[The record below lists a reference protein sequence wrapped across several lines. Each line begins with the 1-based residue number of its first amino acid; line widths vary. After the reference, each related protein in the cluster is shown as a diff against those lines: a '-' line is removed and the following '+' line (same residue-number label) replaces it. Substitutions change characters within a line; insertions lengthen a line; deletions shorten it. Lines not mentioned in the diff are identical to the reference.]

1 MASVLLLATLSGVL
15 AVAAVAMFT
24 VIRERAELREQ
35 VHHRFEFVAKP
46 GRAAPV
52 RATAGPRW
60 PALAWIGERMRR
72 AGIEPKAWH
81 AVAAT
86 VTVVFVTGCAA
97 LLRGPLGAVLALAAL
112 AGGAN
117 GALSWLAGRRRA
129 QILEQLPGFLDHV
142 VRAVQ
147 TGSSL
152 PNAMFAATAEAA
164 DPIQGVFE
172 RVVRQTRLGVSIEES
187 LEQASQLHS
196 VRELRILSLA
206 VRVSQRYG
214 GSVREV
220 LGSIVAMIRRREQT
234 QREFRAMTGET
245 RLSAV
250 LLASLPVVLAAYVM
264 IVNPDYLGRMTT
276 DDAGRL
282 ALWISAGLQVL
293 GSAIIW
299 RMVRS
304 V

>member
-1 MASVLLLATLSGVL
+1 VLSVVG
-15 AVAAVAMFT
+15 VAMVT

-35 VHHRFEFVAKP
+35 VHHRFEHVAKV
-46 GRAAPV
+46 GAAVPV
-52 RATAGPRW
+52 RAGGPRV
-60 PALAWIGERMRR
+60 PALAWIDERLRR
-72 AGIEPKAWH
+72 AGIEPHPWQ

-86 VTVVFVTGCAA
+86 VGVVLLTGTAA
-97 LLRGPLGAVLALAAL
+97 LLRGPLGAFLMLGLLALTAHWV
-112 AGGAN
+112 
-117 GALSWLAGRRRA
+117 LSWLAGRRRA
-129 QILEQLPGFLDHV
+129 RILEQLPGFLDHV

-152 PNAMFAATAEAA
+152 PNAMFAATAEASE
-164 DPIQGVFE
+164 PIHGVFQ

-187 LEQASQLHS
+187 LEQASVLHS
-196 VRELRILSLA
+196 VRELRILALS

-220 LGSIVAMIRRREQT
+220 LGSIVGMIRRREQT

-245 RLSAV
+245 RLSAM
-250 LLASLPVVLAAYVM
+250 LLAGLPVVLAVYVM
-264 IVNPDYLGRMTT
+264 IVNPDYLGRMTS
-276 DDAGRL
+276 DDAGRI
-282 ALWISAGLQVL
+282 ALWISGGLQVL
-293 GSAIIW
+293 GSVVLW